1 MAWPFV
7 LETQLSKQSGE
18 GRASLT
24 MGKRSHA
31 QWLRLRVPNEN
42 FRPNDN
48 HDPGLESQSHPSGSS
63 SHSSSGCSKKKERNV
78 RHLARCLQGAMSLMT
93 TVAMNVAQG
102 KFWRLLFLNPRSWAS
117 SGWERGSRK
126 TEKNFF

>member
-18 GRASLT
+18 GRALLT

-48 HDPGLESQSHPSGSS
+48 HDPGLETQSHPL
-63 SHSSSGCSKKKERNV
+63 HSSSRCSKKKERNV

-93 TVAMNVAQG
+93 TLATNG
-102 KFWRLLFLNPRSWAS
+102 WSREN
-117 SGWERGSRK
+117 SGGCC
-126 TEKNFF
+126 F